1 MLVSVRDTPKA
12 KQIKSPGV
20 TIGTIIASK
29 CWKAA
34 KKAIKGFGRSSKP

>member
-29 CWKAA
+29 CWNAA
-34 KKAIKGFGRSSKP
+34 KKATKGFGRSSKP